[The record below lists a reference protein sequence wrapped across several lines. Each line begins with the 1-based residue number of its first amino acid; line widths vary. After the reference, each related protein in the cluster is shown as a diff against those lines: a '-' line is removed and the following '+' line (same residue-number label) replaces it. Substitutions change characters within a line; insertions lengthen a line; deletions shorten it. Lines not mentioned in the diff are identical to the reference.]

1 MRTPSATD
9 FTINLPKFGDFV
21 FARRTMGDM
30 IKIRSDYL
38 KLIGTND
45 GDYEMDLFCGFT
57 AAYNTLIVSHPESW
71 TSDLSALDVNAVG
84 LDKVFELS
92 NLLYAKES
100 SFRRVAEV

>member
-1 MRTPSATD
+1 MRAAAETD
-9 FTINLPKFGDFV
+9 FTIPLPEVGDFV

-84 LDKVFELS
+84 MDKVFELS